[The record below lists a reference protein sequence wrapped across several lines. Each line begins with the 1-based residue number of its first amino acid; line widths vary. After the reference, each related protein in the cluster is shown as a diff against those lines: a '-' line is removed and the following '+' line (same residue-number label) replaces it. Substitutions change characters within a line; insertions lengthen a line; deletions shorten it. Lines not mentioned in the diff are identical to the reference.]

1 MNVKYRV
8 TLDTSE
14 RAQLVSMVLG
24 GKGAVRRLK
33 RAQILLASDSGSTD
47 EEVARNVAVGT
58 STVYR
63 TKQRFV
69 EEGLERALNE
79 LPRPGAGRKLSVV
92 DESMLVAVACS
103 KPPEGRSRWTLQ
115 LLADEMVRLTA
126 HDSVSDETIRRRL
139 DELELKPWQE
149 KMWCIPKVDAEFV
162 ACMEDVLALYAE
174 PPDESRPVVCFDE
187 TPRQLIGEERVPVRA
202 EPGKRRRF
210 DYEYVRNGTANVF
223 MFVDVNRPWRHAKV
237 TDQRTGL
244 DFAECMRDLVD
255 EHYPDAERI
264 RVVLDNLSTHS
275 QASLYKRFPPEEAR
289 RILARIEF
297 HYTPKH
303 ASWLNMV
310 EIEIGVMV
318 RQCLSRRIA
327 ERSVLVAEIAQWER
341 RRNREGTQ
349 IEWMFTV
356 ERAREKLGRAY
367 PAPTGHL
374 VRRAVK
380 AAA

>member
-1 MNVKYRV
+1 M
-8 TLDTSE
+8 
-14 RAQLVSMVLG
+14 
-24 GKGAVRRLK
+24 
-33 RAQILLASDSGSTD
+33 
-47 EEVARNVAVGT
+47 
-58 STVYR
+58 
-63 TKQRFV
+63 QR
-69 EEGLERALNE
+69 G
-79 LPRPGAGRKLSVV
+79 
-92 DESMLVAVACS
+92 
-103 KPPEGRSRWTLQ
+103 
-115 LLADEMVRLTA
+115 
-126 HDSVSDETIRRRL
+126 
-139 DELELKPWQE
+139 
-149 KMWCIPKVDAEFV
+149 
-162 ACMEDVLALYAE
+162 
-174 PPDESRPVVCFDE
+174 
-187 TPRQLIGEERVPVRA
+187 
-202 EPGKRRRF
+202 
-210 DYEYVRNGTANVF
+210 
-223 MFVDVNRPWRHAKV
+223 PWRHAKV

-275 QASLYKRFPPEEAR
+275 QAALYKHFPPEEAR

-327 ERSVLVAEIAQWER
+327 ERSTLVAEIAQWER
-341 RRNREGTQ
+341 RRNREGAQ

-367 PAPTGHL
+367 PTPAGHP
-374 VRRAVK
+374 VRRMIR